1 MADTVSVKVLGSGC
15 PKCHKLEEVAKE
27 ATSALGSGVKVEHVY
42 DYKQIMAY
50 GVMTTPALVV
60 NEVVKSAGRIP
71 TKDEIAGWA
80 KEALAK

>member
-27 ATSALGSGVKVEHVY
+27 ATAALGSGVKVEHVT
-42 DYKQIMAY
+42 DFKKIMAY
-50 GVMTTPALVV
+50 GVMVTPALVV
-60 NEVVKSAGRIP
+60 DEVVKSAGRIP
-71 TKDEIAGWA
+71 SKGQIAGWA